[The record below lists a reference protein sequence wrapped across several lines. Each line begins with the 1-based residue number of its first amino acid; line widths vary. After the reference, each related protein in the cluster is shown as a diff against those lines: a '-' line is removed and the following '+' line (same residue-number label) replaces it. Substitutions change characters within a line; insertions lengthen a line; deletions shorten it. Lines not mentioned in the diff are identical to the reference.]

1 MLTKEQILNAIQK
14 SLISYKMNILDDLY
28 INQNAFSN
36 VKIGSTVIS
45 ADSVTDTLTLTAGS
59 NITLTPD
66 TSSDNI
72 TLSAKDTTYT
82 VNSPL
87 SLSGTTISH
96 ATSGASAGSYGD
108 SGNQTPAYGGTF
120 KVPYITVNN
129 TGHVTSISQHTVKIP
144 ASDNTDT
151 KMNVTLGTTS
161 KAYLVGVTT
170 APTSTAQALTGISD
184 TGVYLDTTAGQLT
197 ATTFKGALSGNA
209 TSANKVNNA
218 LTIQGNG
225 TSLASFDGSG
235 AKTVN
240 ITPANIGATTESYVN
255 SSISALDLYD
265 DNKNIY
271 IKNSAGTLGS
281 GLHGTIV
288 RYISPTSFSEFLQ
301 MTQNPGVYY
310 VLSKVTTTYNS
321 ETVTILGLIDS
332 RKSGSNYN
340 YYGIQKMNQFIVNS
354 SGQITSY
361 SQLTQYILDQIPN
374 TYAGSSSA
382 GGSATSAEKVNHKL
396 TITNYNLDIN
406 ESFDGS
412 SDISLDLTPDTIG
425 AAWKNHGDHVTF
437 TTTVPKAN
445 GTAAV
450 GTATTVSRSD
460 HVHPLQT
467 SVSGNAG
474 TATKLASARTIS
486 LTGDVTGSTTFDGS
500 ADKSITATIPIP
512 VSGNYFRGFAKVN
525 TDGVMDIGK
534 YIDFH
539 NTNNATS
546 DYNTRIVCDNNGT
559 NTLTLPTASGT
570 IALTSDISSAIGNIN
585 TLLDELN
592 GTSV

>member
-45 ADSVTDTLTLTAGS
+45 ADSITDTLTLTAGS

-66 TSSDNI
+66 TSSDNV

-82 VNSPL
+82 VNSPI

-108 SGNQTPAYGGTF
+108 SGNQTPTYGGTF

-129 TGHVTSISQHTVKIP
+129 TGHVTGISQHTVKIP

-265 DNKNIY
+265 DNSNIY

-310 VLSKVTTTYNS
+310 VLNKVTTTYNNK
-321 ETVTILGLIDS
+321 TVTILGLIDS
-332 RKSGSNYN
+332 RKSGSNYS

-354 SGQITSY
+354 SGQITGY
-361 SQLTQYILDQIPN
+361 SQLTEYILGRIPS

-382 GGSATSAEKVNHKL
+382 GGSATSSEKVNNAL
-396 TITNYNLDIN
+396 TIQANGTSLG
-406 ESFDGS
+406 SFDGS
-412 SDISLDLTPDTIG
+412 SAKTFNITASGIG
-425 AAWKNHGDHVTF
+425 AATSSHTHNYAGSSS
-437 TTTVPKAN
+437 A
-445 GTAAV
+445 GGAA
-450 GTATTVSRSD
+450 
-460 HVHPLQT
+460 T
-467 SVSGNAG
+467 SAE
-474 TATKLASARTIS
+474 KLSNPITIS
-486 LTGDVTGSTTFDGS
+486 IIGDVENTVTFDGS
-500 ADKSITATIPIP
+500 EGEKTLTLRFKRITSAPYFNGFVTIDEYGKS
-512 VSGNYFRGFAKVN
+512 N
-525 TDGVMDIGK
+525 IGK

-539 NTNNATS
+539 NTSNTTYN
-546 DYNTRIVCDNNGT
+546 YNTRIACNNTGT
-559 NTLTLPTASGT
+559 NILTLPTSSGT
-570 IALTSDISSAIGNIN
+570 IALTSDIDSAIGNIN
-585 TLLDELN
+585 SLLDELN
-592 GTSV
+592 GTSI

>member
-1 MLTKEQILNAIQK
+1 MALSKTKIKTLLQDT
-14 SLISYKMNILDDLY
+14 LIKFYTDIFKPDLDGHTHKY
-28 INQNAFSN
+28 AGS
-36 VKIGSTVIS
+36 STVGGAATS
-45 ADSVTDTLTLTAGS
+45 ANKVNKALTIQANGTSLGSFNGSAAKTFNITPSNIGAATSSHTHNYAGS
-59 NITLTPD
+59 
-66 TSSDNI
+66 S
-72 TLSAKDTTYT
+72 
-82 VNSPL
+82 
-87 SLSGTTISH
+87 
-96 ATSGASAGSYGD
+96 SAG
-108 SGNQTPAYGGTF
+108 
-120 KVPYITVNN
+120 
-129 TGHVTSISQHTVKIP
+129 
-144 ASDNTDT
+144 
-151 KMNVTLGTTS
+151 
-161 KAYLVGVTT
+161 
-170 APTSTAQALTGISD
+170 
-184 TGVYLDTTAGQLT
+184 
-197 ATTFKGALSGNA
+197 GAAN
-209 TSANKVNNA
+209 SANKVNNA

-265 DNKNIY
+265 DNSNIY

-288 RYISPTSFSEFLQ
+288 RYISPTSFTEFLQ

-310 VLSKVTTTYNS
+310 VLNKVTTTYNS
-321 ETVTILGLIDS
+321 QTITILGLIDS
-332 RKSGSNYN
+332 RKSGSNYS
-340 YYGIQKMNQFIVNS
+340 YYGIQKMNQFVVNS
-354 SGQITSY
+354 SGQITNY
-361 SQLTQYILDQIPN
+361 SQLTQYILNQIPS

-382 GGSATSAEKVNHKL
+382 GGAATSAEKVNHKL
-396 TITNYNLDIN
+396 TITNYDLDIN

-412 SDISLDLTPDTIG
+412 ADISLDLTPDTLG
-425 AAWKNHGDHVTF
+425 AAWKDHGTHVTF
-437 TTTVPKAN
+437 STTAPKAN

-467 SVSGNAG
+467 TVSGNAG
-474 TATKLASARTIS
+474 TATKLATARTIS
-486 LTGDVTGSTTFDGS
+486 LTGDVTGSITFDGS
-500 ADKSITATIPIP
+500 ANKSIATKIAIFPEA
-512 VSGNYFRGFAKVN
+512 GNYFKGFAKVN
-525 TDGVMDIGK
+525 TDGVMEVGK

-539 NTNNATS
+539 NTNNSTD
-546 DYNTRIVCDNNGT
+546 DYNTRIACNNTGT